1 MNSGFSLG
9 STSYSLEK
17 YFSDYSISEKTR
29 SKLDDSEVLVLP
41 SPSPYEDSKY
51 YFAQEAI
58 NFAKYCKSENLELKT
73 DILADEDKIEVR
85 SLHSHD
91 IWMPIIL
98 VASNVILQIAVN
110 VVSNYISERMKGR
123 EKEDCTVK
131 VSFIVND
138 GEKTKQLNYEGDAKT
153 FKESFEK
160 IDINKL

>member
-1 MNSGFSLG
+1 MSNGFSLN
-9 STSYSLEK
+9 SATYSLEK
-17 YFSDYSISEKTR
+17 YFSDYSVSEETQ
-29 SKLDDSEVLVLP
+29 SKLDDTEVLVLP
-41 SPSPYEDSKY
+41 YPSLYGDSKY
-51 YFAQEAI
+51 YFAPEAI
-58 NFAKYCKSENLELKT
+58 NFVKFCKNENGGLKT

-98 VASNVILQIAVN
+98 IGSNIILPTVIGI
-110 VVSNYISERMKGR
+110 VSNYIYDRMKGR

-131 VSFIVND
+131 VSFIIND
-138 GEKTKQLNYEGDAKT
+138 GEKAKQLNYEGDAKT